1 MTQVQWKKDRE
12 PSMIAADMFHTTAL
26 YLDLEWTCWDA
37 PPPPG
42 MQPEIIE
49 IGLVEMNLDTLDIIQ
64 EGTYFVRP
72 RRWEI
77 SLMCANLT
85 GITADDVRSA
95 APLSEV
101 LGVLIRKF
109 EPQKKPC
116 CTWGDDVS
124 VIAKTCQGLGLV
136 SPFRHP
142 VDLAKV
148 FQSAFAIKEQKSLRA
163 AIQMLDL
170 EFDGVPHGALP
181 DARNTA
187 RIHACILRRMRRDPE
202 PPPPEVIKR
211 HEIAS
216 LSPFAEKLKA
226 IVAAQ

>member
-1 MTQVQWKKDRE
+1 
-12 PSMIAADMFHTTAL
+12 
-26 YLDLEWTCWDA
+26 
-37 PPPPG
+37 
-42 MQPEIIE
+42 
-49 IGLVEMNLDTLDIIQ
+49 
-64 EGTYFVRP
+64 
-72 RRWEI
+72 
-77 SLMCANLT
+77 LT
-85 GITADDVRSA
+85 GITAEDIRRA

-101 LGVLIRKF
+101 LGVLTRKF

-142 VDLAKV
+142 IDLAKV
-148 FQSAFAIKEQKSLRA
+148 FQGAFALKEQRSLSA

-170 EFDGVPHGALP
+170 EFDGVPHCALP
-181 DARNTA
+181 DARNAA
-187 RIHACILRRMRRDPE
+187 RIHACILRRMRRE
-202 PPPPEVIKR
+202 AELSPPNVIMR

-226 IVAAQ
+226 IVAAR

>member
-1 MTQVQWKKDRE
+1 MTQVQRKKDRE
-12 PSMIAADMFHTTAL
+12 PSMIDADMFHTTAL

-77 SLMCANLT
+77 SLKCANLT
-85 GITADDVRSA
+85 GITADDVGSA

-101 LGVLIRKF
+101 LGVLTRKF

-136 SPFRHP
+136 RPFRHP
-142 VDLAKV
+142 IGLAKV
-148 FQSAFAIKEQKSLRA
+148 FQGAFAIKEQKSLSA
-163 AIQMLDL
+163 AIQNAGL
-170 EFDGVPHGALP
+170 GVRRCSAWRITRCSKHRANPRMYPSPNAGGAGTLF
-181 DARNTA
+181 AQ
-187 RIHACILRRMRRDPE
+187 RDQE
-202 PPPPEVIKR
+202 T
-211 HEIAS
+211 
-216 LSPFAEKLKA
+216 
-226 IVAAQ
+226 